1 MSFAVHWELPFVSFD
16 GTPYTIY
23 IHENDYTGQRETLVG
38 AKAVFETQEN
48 NSDDIF
54 APIRYQTGY
63 IRIIVKDITL
73 MERIIP
79 ANDVEK
85 MVTLVS
91 YNQVKWRGFL
101 CAQMY
106 TQPYENKHMI
116 EIPVRSILAALDN
129 VYIDESSMTATDNM
143 VKLIVDGFDAL
154 VGSSTNPYLGMH
166 LNDNIKEGYGLPYT
180 YIRSSRF
187 FTESTNQNEGDTTT
201 EIEGLSYLSILE
213 SICKMYGYVAREENN
228 LLYIGY
234 PDTTDNC
241 QMTSYDWDNLRA
253 IAAGNTQV
261 AYSTIPKI
269 EHQAS
274 DSFEIKGSENSISYM
289 NGAKAVA
296 INVNVADNAPLA
308 ITLPATTENDNVV
321 KKLENVDNST
331 IYIQVQEPRDNNY
344 EHYTYSQYLDAQ
356 YQKPSNYMDV
366 LSHSVINGGNLIP
379 DLTQPPSPVYTGAI
393 PIRWAYVADIKD
405 LPILKNGLFLNLG
418 ISSYTQKDC
427 YSISSKLKYSLKKG
441 TYIRIDFILN
451 AFFSKAETPTKC
463 IFNPG
468 NTTTILPCKLSIGD
482 YYWSG
487 SSWTT
492 NSETFF
498 HITLENSY
506 IQSNKTEEMDSEIG
520 DGYIIPISKLL
531 SGFIKFTII
540 NESTSYYENGTE
552 YAISY
557 AKILT
562 DLIISQE
569 IPRNI
574 AASERNSNVYRRTL
588 IGSKYSQDIEV
599 TNNIGSFNNNSP
611 SSAFILSSN
620 EDYIQGYPYYTD
632 QDRTNTRNQRPE
644 MNVLERMIQYHNS
657 SKKVIILKGA
667 TQDSLLET
675 RFLIDGKKYLAI
687 DANHNWADNNRSI
700 KLIEMTS

>member
-23 IHENDYTGQRETLVG
+23 IHENNYTGQRETLVG
-38 AKAVFETQEN
+38 AKDVFETQEN
-48 NSDDIF
+48 YSDDIF
-54 APIRYQTGY
+54 SPIRYQTGY
-63 IRIIVKDITL
+63 IRIIVEDITL

-116 EIPVRSILAALDN
+116 EIPVRSILSALDN
-129 VYIDESSMTATDNM
+129 IYIDESSMTATDNL

-154 VGSSTNPYLGMH
+154 VGSSINPYLGMH
-166 LNDNIKEGYGLPYT
+166 LNDSIKEGYGLPYT
-180 YIRSSRF
+180 YIRCSRF

-201 EIEGLSYLSILE
+201 EIEGSSYLSILE
-213 SICKMYGYVAREENN
+213 SICTMYGYVAREENN

-234 PDTTDNC
+234 PDTTESC

-261 AYSTIPKI
+261 SHSTIPKI

-274 DSFEIKGSENSISYM
+274 ESFDIKGAENSISYM

-308 ITLPATTENDNVV
+308 ITLPATTENDDIVTKLQNVNNA
-321 KKLENVDNST
+321 NV
-331 IYIQVQEPRDNNY
+331 YIQTHQPRDNSFEQYNY
-344 EHYTYSQYLDAQ
+344 SKYINGTYQGV
-356 YQKPSNYMDV
+356 SNYFNMIA
-366 LSHSVINGGNLIP
+366 HSVINAAILIP
-379 DLTQPPSPVYTGAI
+379 DYTSPPTPVYTGAI
-393 PIRWAYVADIKD
+393 PIRWASVSNLSQ
-405 LPILKNGLFLNLG
+405 LPILKNGLFMTLG
-418 ISSYTQKDC
+418 VVGTLSSARPC
-427 YSISSKLKYSLKKG
+427 YAIQSKLQYFLKSG
-441 TYIRIDFILN
+441 TYLRINFQLN
-451 AFFSKAETPTKC
+451 GFFTAISTPSVC
-463 IFNPG
+463 SFNPG
-468 NTTTILPCKLSIGD
+468 QTRTNIYCKLSVGNN
-482 YYWSG
+482 YWNG
-487 SSWTT
+487 NSWVTD
-492 NSETFF
+492 NSAVFGIAIENESI
-498 HITLENSY
+498 IT
-506 IQSNKTEEMDSEIG
+506 NKTSDNQSELG
-520 DGYIIPISKLL
+520 DGWFIPIIADL
-531 SGFIKFTII
+531 SGFITLTILDI
-540 NESTSYYENGTE
+540 NDNSYQEQFV
-552 YAISY
+552 ISY
-557 AKILT
+557 AKILSE
-562 DLIISQE
+562 LIVSQE
-569 IPRNI
+569 IPRNVV
-574 AASERNSNVYRRTL
+574 ASDRQSNVYRRTI

-620 EDYIQGYPYYTD
+620 GDTIQGYPYYTD

-644 MNVLERMIQYHNS
+644 MNVLERMIRYHNS